1 MHDIQRRKRAA
12 VCCSSVS
19 DRDQSAKAM
28 QGAVLAVTH
37 RYFQGL
43 LQPRRDK
50 VCKKNVMIK
59 KLQ

>member
-28 QGAVLAVTH
+28 QGAVLVVTH